1 MKERPRPADTPQPA
15 GPSSRADDEAATA
28 PEPPEP
34 STDGP
39 SSLDWW
45 LKDGPDSPIA
55 ADIAE
60 PEKHL

>member
-1 MKERPRPADTPQPA
+1 MTDRPRPAEP
-15 GPSSRADDEAATA
+15 PSPTDDEGGKA
-28 PEPPEP
+28 PAKPEP

-39 SSLDWW
+39 GSLDWW

-55 ADIAE
+55 ADIEE